1 MDSPIPDTGRL
12 SFESRKKQV
21 RDMFEE
27 QSQPRTSYLEP
38 DLPFGKV
45 NIRQIDSVAIESA
58 NYAERMISYR
68 IPSTTRL

>member
-1 MDSPIPDTGRL
+1 
-12 SFESRKKQV
+12 
-21 RDMFEE
+21 MFEE

-38 DLPFGKV
+38 DLHFGKV